1 MKKWNK
7 RKLILTSSALLCT
20 ALLLVGGTL
29 AYLRE
34 KTPQVVNEFAPAIV
48 NIAVVE
54 NGGEPF
60 ETGNGLEYHGTE
72 SIAKSVKVRNLDKE
86 EAPSTDAFIR
96 VKLVAVL
103 RNADGSNAGP
113 VDVDYVFGD
122 SQNWKAQNDGCYYYT
137 LPVAPGKETDELL
150 QSVIVNNPEQI
161 PDGGHI
167 EIQVLADAV
176 QARPDATAAG
186 DVNDTPAMQAWG
198 IYPPALAE

>member
-29 AYLRE
+29 AYLRTE
-34 KTPQVVNEFAPAIV
+34 TPVVTNDFAPAIV

-54 NGGEPF
+54 NGGAPI
-60 ETGNGLEYHGTE
+60 ETGEGLRFDGTE
-72 SIAKSVKVRNLDKE
+72 SINKSVKIMNLDKA

-113 VDVDYVFGD
+113 VDVKYTLGD
-122 SQNWKAQNDGCYYYT
+122 SENWKAEGGCYYYT
-137 LPVAPGKETDELL
+137 VPVAPGESTGELL
-150 QSVIVNNPEQI
+150 KSVEVANSEQI

-167 EIQVLADAV
+167 EIQVLADAI
-176 QARPDATAAG
+176 QARPDAAAAG
-186 DVNDTPAMQAWG
+186 EKENTPVMQAWG
-198 IYPPALAE
+198 IYPPDLAQ